1 MLTRGSTGR
10 SSPCGL
16 GPPVNRSVSLQ
27 FMRVYNFQSA
37 EHSLNN
43 VSLSRIR
50 VSRFSDVNDPF
61 ELLAVNVGGRKDVR
75 KHLAE
80 WRTSLNSR
88 EGLLCFSSDWKNPV
102 LWSHYA
108 AKHRGICLGFDLD
121 DTLAKRVRYQSDR
134 FVAKFDKPS
143 VSEFELDSALVDELR
158 CTKYTHWE
166 YESEVRV
173 FVDLEGRAR
182 ESGSYFFPFGDQLAL
197 REVILGPLCD
207 IPIESV
213 RSLVTAMHSG
223 AVVRKA
229 RLAFKWFQVV
239 PDERFEPAG

>member
-1 MLTRGSTGR
+1 M
-10 SSPCGL
+10 
-16 GPPVNRSVSLQ
+16 
-27 FMRVYNFQSA
+27 
-37 EHSLNN
+37 
-43 VSLSRIR
+43 
-50 VSRFSDVNDPF
+50 SRFSDVNDPF

-88 EGLLCFSSDWKNPV
+88 QGLLCFSEDWKNPV

-108 AKHRGICLGFDLD
+108 AKHGGICLGFNLD
-121 DTLAKRVRYQSDR
+121 DKLGKRVTYQSDR
-134 FVAKFDKPS
+134 FVANFDKPS
-143 VSEFELDSALVDELR
+143 VPDFELDPALVDALR
-158 CTKYTHWE
+158 CTNYKHWE

-173 FVDLEGRAR
+173 FVDLEVRVKEA
-182 ESGSYFFPFGDQLAL
+182 GSYFFPFGDQLAL
-197 REVILGPLCD
+197 RELILGPLCD

-213 RSLVTAMHSG
+213 RILVKAVHPN

-239 PDERFEPAG
+239 PDERFEPAAG